1 MHTNN
6 SPDLNQA
13 SQNLLD
19 VFCVEEKLPET
30 YHLLAQTYFFPLA
43 AEIVADQKIR
53 DHNGPLIIGINGSQ
67 GSGKSTLALLLSQIF
82 SSLYNKNVAN
92 LSIDDFYKTKVE
104 RQQSASNIHPLLVT
118 RGVPGTHDTTLLS
131 SILKRLCAGETGVVI
146 PRFDKSTDDRHSEN
160 AWETINNSVD
170 IILLEGWCLGVRP
183 EAEASLSTAINT
195 LEQQEDPQ
203 GTWRKHINQTIK
215 NDYLPIFEQLD
226 KLIMLKAPSFEC
238 VYNWRQK
245 QEDKLRDKTLSATA
259 VPGNKSGIMSRAQL
273 QRFIQ
278 HYERLT
284 VHMLATL
291 PKYAD
296 ILFKLSS
303 DHSISERL
311 NRDAS
316 LKDLY

>member
-6 SPDLNQA
+6 SPALNQA
-13 SQNLLD
+13 GQNLLD
-19 VFCVEEKLPET
+19 VFCAEEKLPAT
-30 YHLLAQTYFFPLA
+30 YKLLAQTYFFPLA
-43 AEIVADQKIR
+43 AETVEEQKVSDR
-53 DHNGPLIIGINGSQ
+53 NGPLIIGINGSQ

-82 SSLYNKNVAN
+82 SSLYNKKVAN
-92 LSIDDFYKTKVE
+92 LSIDDFYKTKAE
-104 RQQSASNIHPLLVT
+104 RQQSATDIHPLLLT

-131 SILKRLCAGETGVVI
+131 NTLKRLCAGETEVII
-146 PRFDKSTDDRHSEN
+146 PRFDKSTDDRHPES
-160 AWETINNSVD
+160 AWETIHNPVD

-183 EAEASLSTAINT
+183 EAQASLSIAINT
-195 LEQQEDPQ
+195 LEQQEDAQ

-245 QEDKLRDKTLSATA
+245 QEDKLRDKTISAA
-259 VPGNKSGIMSRAQL
+259 AAPNNKSGIMSETEL

-316 LKDLY
+316 